1 MFSTGRIA
9 LSASAPAPTLPIA
22 AVRSEAGQSFVW
34 TVDGGKL
41 TRRIVITGRRDD
53 TNGRIEI
60 KTALPAQVPVLAAR
74 FDNLKE
80 GAPALVKAPT
90 SSQNATRSKAAGAA

>member
-1 MFSTGRIA
+1 
-9 LSASAPAPTLPIA
+9 
-22 AVRSEAGQSFVW
+22 VRSEAGQSFVW

-90 SSQNATRSKAAGAA
+90 SSQNATRSRAAGAG